1 MGKQTDEL
9 VQMLISSLSETLG
22 VLAHLSDAELDDLS
36 EHPCAMGG
44 TERDLL
50 THNIDHEQMHAGQIY
65 SMRYSMRKMQKGQ
78 VDRLMAETIRARAN
92 LIAARAYLERYRES
106 AASEDL
112 TNARDHLRSLSTAG
126 FSPTERV
133 EYVIGLGEAL
143 FFDGAPG
150 AAAAIFGAVLSGP
163 DYLSPAARDGLLD
176 WWASA
181 IDRDA
186 RRQPDIERRA
196 MYQKVI
202 DRMEIEVGANPASA
216 AASYWLAAAAWGRAD
231 LPTAWDA
238 ALAAWVR
245 SGLTIDEHAHLRG
258 DIDQLMLRG
267 IIPDRAKATA
277 QPVDVLR
284 AEWDR
289 FKERWTK

>member
-1 MGKQTDEL
+1 M
-9 VQMLISSLSETLG
+9 
-22 VLAHLSDAELDDLS
+22 
-36 EHPCAMGG
+36 
-44 TERDLL
+44 
-50 THNIDHEQMHAGQIY
+50 
-65 SMRYSMRKMQKGQ
+65 
-78 VDRLMAETIRARAN
+78 
-92 LIAARAYLERYRES
+92 
-106 AASEDL
+106 
-112 TNARDHLRSLSTAG
+112 
-126 FSPTERV
+126 
-133 EYVIGLGEAL
+133 
-143 FFDGAPG
+143 
-150 AAAAIFGAVLSGP
+150 LSGP
-163 DYLSPAARDGLLD
+163 DFLSPAARDGLLD

-216 AASYWLAAAAWGRAD
+216 AASYWLAAAAWGRGD

-245 SGLTIDEHAHLRG
+245 SGLTIDEHADLRG
-258 DIDQLMLRG
+258 DIDRLMLRG